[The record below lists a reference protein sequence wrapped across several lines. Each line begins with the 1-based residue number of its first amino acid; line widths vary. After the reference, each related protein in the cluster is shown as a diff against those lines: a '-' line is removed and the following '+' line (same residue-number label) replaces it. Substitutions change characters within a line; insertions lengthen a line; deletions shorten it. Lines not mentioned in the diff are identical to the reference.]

1 MDAESKAMFDI
12 LNKLQNANPK
22 LMEAKVEEAT
32 GDLVEKSKRDP
43 ELQFAMT
50 QKIDESSVT
59 VQNYRI
65 DIVLN
70 EFAGREKRFYN
81 IVETSTNRIVHQELA
96 LFETAMGIVK
106 KYMTGKSGVDELENF
121 DSKYA
126 AALHE
131 VWSQNDRAKRG
142 INEDIAIAKADAA
155 KKRVVEAKKKI
166 LNMI

>member
-32 GDLVEKSKRDP
+32 VDLVEKSKRDT

-50 QKIDESSVT
+50 QKVDESSVT

-81 IVETSTNRIVHQELA
+81 IVETSTNRIIHQELA

-106 KYMTGKSGVDELENF
+106 RHMMGKSGVAELESF
-121 DSKYA
+121 DTQYSN
-126 AALHE
+126 ALYE
-131 VWSQNDRAKRG
+131 VWTQKDRVKRG
-142 INEDIAIAKADAA
+142 INEDVALAKVDAA
-155 KKRVVEAKKKI
+155 KTRVAEAKRKI
-166 LNMI
+166 LNLI